1 MLFDSQSCSSLR
13 GGDMTG
19 DQNVSRLAG
28 KVEKCDLA
36 VREVPRGGVFSTVEW
51 AYVQGFSD
59 IFRGVVAALA
69 LSG

>member
-1 MLFDSQSCSSLR
+1 
-13 GGDMTG
+13 MTG